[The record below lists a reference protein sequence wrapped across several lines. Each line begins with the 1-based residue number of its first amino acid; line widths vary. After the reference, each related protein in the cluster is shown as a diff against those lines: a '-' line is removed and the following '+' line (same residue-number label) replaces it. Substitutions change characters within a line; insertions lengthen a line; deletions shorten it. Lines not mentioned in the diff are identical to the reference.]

1 MDSRA
6 GQAGNEGALPREAAL
21 TPEAVEFVRFCYQ
34 RRRVG
39 WPELYDEMSAVAAR
53 GLFQGW
59 TYVELGEHGV
69 GFCLDE
75 LPRLAA
81 LANRIAREERGAAG
95 GLDPDTR
102 DAGERESARR
112 PVRRMQ
118 AVPAL
123 G

>member
-1 MDSRA
+1 MDPC
-6 GQAGNEGALPREAAL
+6 GEQTGTGNWLASEVGLTAEAI
-21 TPEAVEFVRFCYQ
+21 EFVRFCYH

-59 TYVELGEHGV
+59 TYVELGEHGI

-81 LANRIAREERGAAG
+81 VANRIAREERNAPDGPEADGDGRLRGA
-95 GLDPDTR
+95 P
-102 DAGERESARR
+102 ARR
-112 PVRRMQ
+112 PVRRLQ
-118 AVPAL
+118 AVAAL